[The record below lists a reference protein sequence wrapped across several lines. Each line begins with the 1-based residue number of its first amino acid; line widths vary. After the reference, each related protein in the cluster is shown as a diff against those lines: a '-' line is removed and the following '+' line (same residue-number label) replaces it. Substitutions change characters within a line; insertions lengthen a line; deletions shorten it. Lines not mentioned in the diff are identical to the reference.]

1 MRSEKNLSAAPSAVA
16 HADKVKSLIV
26 FFSRKGQN
34 YPKVNLTIGYTQV
47 IAQYIRDRVD
57 ADVFEVVPQDP
68 YPEDYDAVVR
78 RNQREEDADAR
89 PAIVGPLPDVSEYQ
103 SIFIG
108 YPTWNMQMPMVMRT
122 FLDSANLNGKTIIPF
137 NTNAGYGV
145 GSSVEVIRRQW
156 PNASVLQEFEVN
168 GADAAQSRK
177 AVNRW
182 LEKIGY

>member
-1 MRSEKNLSAAPSAVA
+1 MSSEKNPSAAPSAVA
-16 HADKVKSLIV
+16 SEDATTSLIV
-26 FFSRKGQN
+26 FFSRKGEN
-34 YPKVNLTIGYTQV
+34 YPEVNLTVGYTQV

-57 ADVFEVVPQDP
+57 ADVFEVIPQDP

-89 PAIVGPLPDVSEYQ
+89 PAFAGPLPDVSEYQ

-122 FLDSANLNGKTIIPF
+122 FLDSVDLNGKTIIPF

-145 GSSVEVIRRQW
+145 GNSVEVIRRQW
-156 PNASVLQEFEVN
+156 PDASVLQEFEVN
-168 GADAAQSRK
+168 GADAERSRK